1 LGWYYSNTITIKL
14 KIRSNK
20 MADRG
25 AVERSG
31 TLGSNVM
38 EEAVEYY
45 YGLYSELAGITYRA
59 NVSGEY
65 VYYTGEAPMGA
76 TDIVVVR
83 VP

>member
-1 LGWYYSNTITIKL
+1 
-14 KIRSNK
+14 
-20 MADRG
+20 
-25 AVERSG
+25 
-31 TLGSNVM
+31 M